1 MQRVWLVLLAT
12 LLAGTALAQDTN
24 ETNSTTNQTEPT
36 PAPYIPPVNHT
47 PVNYTNPYADPCR
60 DAPNSPICDG
70 KQSGAND
77 VPPPYKPRWNP
88 WPLLI
93 GIGFIASLIIGRT
106 RKARTQGPSSDRS
119 RMARKKDGRVFW
131 RRK

>member
-1 MQRVWLVLLAT
+1 MQRVWLALVAT
-12 LLAGTALAQDTN
+12 LLTGAALAQDAN
-24 ETNSTTNQTEPT
+24 ETNSTTNETDQTEPA
-36 PAPYIPPVNHT
+36 PPPYIPPVNYT
-47 PVNYTNPYADPCR
+47 PVNYSAPVYPDP
-60 DAPNSPICDG
+60 PSPG
-70 KQSGAND
+70 RESD

-93 GIGFIASLIIGRT
+93 GIGFIATLIVGRT